1 MRKSNY
7 INCQC
12 KYRSKG
18 SAESAISY
26 LSECYY
32 NQAENVKNNMDV
44 VSSFN

>member
-12 KYRSKG
+12 KYR

-32 NQAENVKNNMDV
+32 NQAENVKTIWMLFQA
-44 VSSFN
+44 STEGL